1 MRMHQ
6 RTAGLLVAIM
16 ATTAFAGSAAPAV
29 GAEEPSNVAAAARD
43 NAPTLEVGYVTGWNS
58 AAALNNGRTAAT
70 DDYTQMWGTWGDP
83 AEPAQDWASYTWE
96 KPVTVSSSRLY
107 LWQNHLTG
115 DSGVMIPSAWQIE
128 YRSGAGEWMPVT
140 GASLAYELPVLD
152 EAAPVSSLPAVQ
164 ADFDAVTTTAVRLV
178 LDRAV
183 VDGEKKATS
192 VIEWEVIGV
201 DAPNID
207 PEPTDPGAFI
217 DAEAVAVR
225 TLTGTAP
232 ELPAELWVIGENGPL
247 AYENVEWAAVA
258 PAAYAEEGSFE
269 VAGVVDGFPEQPVS
283 ATVFVADE
291 LSSTIDGID
300 YAATITTP
308 GTAPVLP
315 RTVRAH
321 YDDGTTSS
329 DVAVA
334 WDEIEP
340 SAYASAD
347 SFFDVAGAVD
357 GYSAGAV
364 ASVFVVEPASQAGP
378 LVAIDLDSAP
388 QGSGWYT
395 SAPTVAVTA
404 EAAGA
409 AISTIEYSLDGQT
422 WSPYTSPF
430 PVDAQGEVTVRA
442 RAMDGDGA
450 VGEASESV
458 RIDTVA
464 PTTAIDVATV
474 DAASALVT
482 LTPSDAEPGS
492 GVTRTIWSDGPDPSP
507 TGETNNMYATYE
519 APFSVQL
526 TQEPRYVHVQTQDA
540 AGNVEAYATVLL
552 PAAGAAPLD
561 LRASTTSRCVAGKV
575 QLVVSGRNADAVAA
589 EATITTSCGAKSVD
603 LAPGKTRS
611 LPFAVR
617 AAELAAGEV
626 QVTGAAGDRAYS
638 ASAPYLA
645 RSCG

>member
-1 MRMHQ
+1 MRARK
-6 RTAGLLVAIM
+6 RTAGLLVALM
-16 ATTAFAGSAAPAV
+16 ATMAFAGSAAPAI

-43 NAPTLEVGYVTGWNS
+43 NAPTVEVGYVTGWNS
-58 AAALNNGRTAAT
+58 AAALNNGRTAVT

-83 AEPAQDWASYTWE
+83 AGPSQDWASYTWE

-192 VIEWEVIGV
+192 VIEWEVLGV
-201 DAPNID
+201 DAPIVD

-232 ELPAELWVIGENGPL
+232 ELPAEIWVIGENGPL
-247 AYENVEWAAVA
+247 AYENVDWATVA
-258 PAAYAEEGSFE
+258 PTSYAEEGSFE
-269 VAGVVDGFPEQPVS
+269 VSGTVEGFSDQPIS
-283 ATVFVADE
+283 ATVFVADA

-308 GTAPVLP
+308 GAAPVLP

-321 YDDGTTSS
+321 YDDGTASS
-329 DVAVA
+329 DVAVV
-334 WDEIEP
+334 WDEIDP
-340 SAYASAD
+340 SAYASPD
-347 SFFDVAGAVD
+347 SFFDVAGTVD
-357 GYSAGAV
+357 GYPAGAV
-364 ASVFVVEPASQAGP
+364 ASVFVVEPAAQAGP

-395 SAPTVAVTA
+395 SAPIVTVTV

-409 AISTIEYSLDGQT
+409 PISTVEYSLDGQT
-422 WSPYTSPF
+422 WIPYTVPF
-430 PVDAQGEVTVRA
+430 PVDGQGEVTVSA
-442 RAMDGDGA
+442 RATDGDAA
-450 VGEASESV
+450 VGETSESIKV
-458 RIDTVA
+458 DTIA
-464 PTTAIDVATV
+464 PATAIDVVAV

-492 GVTRTIWSDGPDPSP
+492 GVTRTIWSDGPDSSP
-507 TGETNNMYATYE
+507 TGETNNMFATYE
-519 APFSVQL
+519 EPFSVQL

-552 PAAGAAPLD
+552 PAAGAGPLD
-561 LRASTTSRCVAGKV
+561 LRVSTTSRCVAGTV
-575 QLVVSGRNADAVAA
+575 QLVVSVRNADAVPA
-589 EATITTSCGAKSVD
+589 EVTVTTPFGTKTVEVASGRTSSSSFA
-603 LAPGKTRS
+603 TRS
-611 LPFAVR
+611 ST
-617 AAELAAGEV
+617 LAAGEA
-626 QVTGAAGDRAYS
+626 QVTGAAQDLSYS
-638 ASAPYLA
+638 APAPYLA